1 MVVAGSVARCG
12 SALSC
17 HRVEEDDLD
26 DWKSDVSVT
35 YVSFIKT
42 TTVDTNY
49 TYPTKLMTFSACV
62 ITKGCLYS
70 DYMEL

>member
-1 MVVAGSVARCG
+1 MVVTGNAARCG

-26 DWKSDVSVT
+26 DWKSDVSVA

-42 TTVDTNY
+42 TTVDANC
-49 TYPTKLMTFSACV
+49 TYE
-62 ITKGCLYS
+62 IQRN
-70 DYMEL
+70 